1 MFSLDQIKKE
11 FYKLFQND
19 YLQGEIQRLKKE
31 LMELEP
37 YKKIQEPTLKHLAQL
52 ERQYKI
58 LSKKI
63 TVKQNE
69 LDKDFNGA
77 VTMLK
82 QRKIEAEGHIKDL
95 QKLAL
100 DQKNS
105 IEKMIIKQMRSLGL
119 TSPAKK
125 GKKKKKKAKAKAKA
139 KSEQKKSKSK
149 SKKKT
154 S

>member
-1 MFSLDQIKKE
+1 MFSLEQIKKE
-11 FYKLFQND
+11 FYKFFQND
-19 YLQGEIQRLKKE
+19 YLQAELQRLKNE
-31 LMELEP
+31 LMDLEA
-37 YKKIQEPTLKHLAQL
+37 YKKIQEPTLKHMAQL
-52 ERQYKI
+52 EKQYKA

-63 TVKQNE
+63 SVKQKE
-69 LDKDFNGA
+69 LDKEFNSA

-82 QRKIEAEGHIKDL
+82 KRKIEAEGHIKEL

-105 IEKMIIKQMRSLGL
+105 IEKIVHKQIRSLVSGD
-119 TSPAKK
+119 KK
-125 GKKKKKKAKAKAKA
+125 SGSKKKKKKAKT
-139 KSEQKKSKSK
+139 SEKKLKKK